1 MAGTNTFC
9 QSTHGFAAGKGAD
22 CWQGTDMIPD
32 KNEATSEKGKMG
44 YFSRVELRQMDTQF
58 LRKREEK

>member
-9 QSTHGFAAGKGAD
+9 QSTHGFAAGKGYWLQQPHKDLQRAH

-32 KNEATSEKGKMG
+32 KNGATNEKGKMG
-44 YFSRVELRQMDTQF
+44 
-58 LRKREEK
+58 